1 MESVKVCEVGVSWQ
15 VEKPVL
21 QADSCTG
28 AFQTSQNEKFVK
40 KSNVSIDILLTFDI
54 IYK

>member
-28 AFQTSQNEKFVK
+28 AFQTSQNEKFVNQ
-40 KSNVSIDILLTFDI
+40 SNVSRDILLTHDI
-54 IYK
+54 IDK